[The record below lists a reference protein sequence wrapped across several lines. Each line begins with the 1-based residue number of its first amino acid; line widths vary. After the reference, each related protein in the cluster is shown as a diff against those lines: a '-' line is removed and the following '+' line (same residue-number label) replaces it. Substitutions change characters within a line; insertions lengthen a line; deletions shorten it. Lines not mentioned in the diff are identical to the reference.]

1 MAHIYMQSIIK
12 LMNYGSRHNMS
23 FNLAL
28 LAHDSLIT
36 RCRNSIVA
44 AFLDTPSATHLM
56 FIDADIAFEPEAIE
70 RLVNFDVE
78 VAAGMYPLK
87 VIHWP
92 QTRQRITETA
102 SPDAMARAGLNYVGV
117 PCQGE
122 ERDGFVTGTYAGT
135 GFMLIKRSAIEKMIA
150 AYPGTKYKSIQ
161 AYPVPK
167 DPSQNQYNLFD
178 CMIDPERAYT
188 SARTSRSAATGAISA
203 ARSGWI
209 GIASSPMSA
218 RTNLQATRALS
229 GNRFIAP
236 NASMQNYPTWRL
248 RRYPHFSP
256 ISKPNRHQLC
266 LAETGAKPLRRG
278 KLTR

>member
-1 MAHIYMQSIIK
+1 MSSPPTLFLGTPCFGGQVSHIYLQSIIK
-12 LMNYGSRHNMS
+12 LMNYGSRHEMS

-36 RCRNSIVA
+36 RSRNSIVA
-44 AFLDTPSATHLM
+44 AFLDAPFATHLM

-92 QTRQRITETA
+92 QTRQRITESA
-102 SPDAMARAGLNYVGV
+102 SPDTIAQAGLTYVGALC
-117 PCQGE
+117 PEGERE

-150 AYPGTKYKSIQ
+150 AYPETKYKSIQ

-178 CMIDPERAYT
+178 CMIEP
-188 SARTSRSAATGAISA
+188 
-203 ARSGWI
+203 
-209 GIASSPMSA
+209 
-218 RTNLQATRALS
+218 
-229 GNRFIAP
+229 
-236 NASMQNYPTWRL
+236 
-248 RRYPHFSP
+248 
-256 ISKPNRHQLC
+256 
-266 LAETGAKPLRRG
+266 ETGVYLSEDFTFCRHWRDIGGKIWLDRNS
-278 KLTR
+278 KLTHVGSYEFAGDASVVR

>member
-1 MAHIYMQSIIK
+1 MSYCYADLLTANGAQAMSSQPNLFIGTPCFGGLVAHIYMQSIIK

-36 RCRNSIVA
+36 RSRNSIVA
-44 AFLDTPSATHLM
+44 AFLDTPSASHLM

-92 QTRQRITETA
+92 QTRQRIDQTA
-102 SPDAMARAGLNYVGV
+102 SPEAIAQAGLNYVGL

-150 AYPGTKYKSIQ
+150 AYPETKYKSIQ

-167 DPSQNQYNLFD
+167 EPSQNQYNLFD
-178 CMIDPERAYT
+178 CMIEP
-188 SARTSRSAATGAISA
+188 
-203 ARSGWI
+203 
-209 GIASSPMSA
+209 
-218 RTNLQATRALS
+218 
-229 GNRFIAP
+229 
-236 NASMQNYPTWRL
+236 
-248 RRYPHFSP
+248 
-256 ISKPNRHQLC
+256 
-266 LAETGAKPLRRG
+266 ETGICLSEDFTFCRHWRDIGGKIWLDRNS
-278 KLTR
+278 KLTHVGSYEFAGDASVVG